1 MVLKELT
8 NELSRVQVLYT
19 IAHTNLN
26 FFLQFMKIITSFD
39 SKAGQSF
46 MSEKSALAWS
56 SIEEGDEQL
65 DQPNS
70 QTTMELCHA
79 CVA

>member
-1 MVLKELT
+1 
-8 NELSRVQVLYT
+8 
-19 IAHTNLN
+19 
-26 FFLQFMKIITSFD
+26 
-39 SKAGQSF
+39 

-70 QTTMELCHA
+70 KTTMELCHA